1 MNRDTS
7 KLNNIRVQIDPTG
20 ICETFH
26 SEYTFFPENHGTVSI
41 TRSIIGR
48 KKILTNKKNDFLS
61 FYYN

>member
-41 TRSIIGR
+41 TRSIIGH
-48 KKILTNKKNDFLS
+48 KKILTNKKK
-61 FYYN
+61 